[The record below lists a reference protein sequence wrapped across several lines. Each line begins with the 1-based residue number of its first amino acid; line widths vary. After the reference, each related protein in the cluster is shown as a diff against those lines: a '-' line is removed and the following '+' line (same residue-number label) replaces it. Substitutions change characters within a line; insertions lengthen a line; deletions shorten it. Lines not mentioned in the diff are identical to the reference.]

1 MARCV
6 GIKRDVRLSRMDSYS
21 SYNSILFKSYL
32 TLNGDSYDRFLLRMF
47 EMGESLNI
55 ANQSINR
62 LICGELSQAMG
73 NHSNL
78 LFNFNSTAINLKKIK
93 SNLGMYSYMEDLIEH
108 FLN

>member
-55 ANQSINR
+55 
-62 LICGELSQAMG
+62 
-73 NHSNL
+73 SN
-78 LFNFNSTAINLKKIK
+78 
-93 SNLGMYSYMEDLIEH
+93 
-108 FLN
+108 

>member
-55 ANQSINR
+55 SNQC
-62 LICGELSQAMG
+62 LLLLS
-73 NHSNL
+73 NNNSESKKKTSTF
-78 LFNFNSTAINLKKIK
+78 FNFFSLVTNSKKIK
-93 SNLGMYSYMEDLIEH
+93 NTNNAYIYMEDLIEH
-108 FLN
+108 FCN